1 MNNGMRAIHPGE
13 ILWEDYIKPSNLQP
27 CNIEEVTGLSMSLI
41 HGLVTG
47 YEGITEDTA
56 AKLAKAF
63 DTTPEFWLNLQQT
76 YDEKTK

>member
-13 ILWEDYIKPSNLQP
+13 ILWEDYIRPSGLQP
-27 CNIEEVTGLSMSLI
+27 CNIEEVTGLPLNLI
-41 HGLVTG
+41 SGLVFG
-47 YEGITEDTA
+47 CERVTEDTA